1 MRLTC
6 VSIRREEMRIELL
19 SIHDE
24 HPTLNYKYQ
33 RFEDNYNT
41 LCSMLYRDGGVM
53 TNEVED
59 VQARTMVSHAFLMER
74 FDELG
79 RFGITPCHCI
89 PSLPWAKLSE
99 TLSQIMKM
107 DHPVLDARGI
117 WSALMETFEK
127 VELSSVIHSGMQS
140 DFLPEAQR
148 EKIVIAYDELSP
160 SFQPPARAAYYSG
173 IHQALPLLLTALH
186 GTEEALSGFSL
197 EDLKLWAGNGG
208 NERDDPLR
216 YPHPVVGWDAVYEV
230 LRCSLQS
237 YNKLDGILT
246 TPSPNL
252 SVKHF
257 QMAEMQLLSGCYGVH
272 REHTAS
278 FKALQ
283 KFSFAMELLIYVVL
297 VLVDDRNG
305 RLGGVIF
312 ETL

>member
-1 MRLTC
+1 
-6 VSIRREEMRIELL
+6 
-19 SIHDE
+19 
-24 HPTLNYKYQ
+24 
-33 RFEDNYNT
+33 
-41 LCSMLYRDGGVM
+41 M

-252 SVKHF
+252 SVVGQGEDRSILQETHDTLEE
-257 QMAEMQLLSGCYGVH
+257 ALSNGRNAAVVRLLRCAQRAHS
-272 REHTAS
+272 
-278 FKALQ
+278 
-283 KFSFAMELLIYVVL
+283 L
-297 VLVDDRNG
+297 VQSTSEVFIRNG
-305 RLGGVIF
+305 TPDICCTCGLTADVSAVSL
-312 ETL
+312 TLAGPR